1 MPLNL
6 SNLAPA
12 KGSTKKVRRIGRGGK
27 RGSYSGRGMKGQ
39 RARSGGKSGLK
50 AMGFKQ
56 TLRRIPKKRGFRSL
70 QAKPAVVNLADLE
83 KKFNSG
89 DTVDGKKLIRAGL
102 IASSKNGVKIL
113 AGGQITKRLT
123 IFADAFSA
131 GAKQAIEAAGG
142 QATVK

>member
-1 MPLNL
+1 
-6 SNLAPA
+6 
-12 KGSTKKVRRIGRGGK
+12 
-27 RGSYSGRGMKGQ
+27 
-39 RARSGGKSGLK
+39 
-50 AMGFKQ
+50 
-56 TLRRIPKKRGFRSL
+56 
-70 QAKPAVVNLADLE
+70 LADLE